1 VGAAGANL
9 SGTLG
14 LGRGFIRW
22 SAMLEKAPMDDGILG
37 WIVFTVGIV
46 LAGIGVFALILS
58 PLLVLV
64 IAAGAG
70 LAIWITGAFADR
82 RRLT

>member
-1 VGAAGANL
+1 
-9 SGTLG
+9 
-14 LGRGFIRW
+14 
-22 SAMLEKAPMDDGILG
+22 MDDGILG